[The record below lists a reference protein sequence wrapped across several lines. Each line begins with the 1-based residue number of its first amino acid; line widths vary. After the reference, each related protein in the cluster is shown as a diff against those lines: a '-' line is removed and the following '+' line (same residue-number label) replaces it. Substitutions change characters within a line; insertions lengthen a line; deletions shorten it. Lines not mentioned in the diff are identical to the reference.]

1 MKQLLYKHALLFSIL
16 WTLIIFV
23 LCATPGQ
30 FIPTANW
37 LELVSFD
44 KFVHASI
51 FFVLTALFFLVSIKY
66 KQTKK
71 IALLYFFLCVL
82 YGGALEIMQATVFSN
97 RSADWQDM
105 FANTFGCVIAL
116 LLFEKLKSF
125 FSNTHAVRR

>member
-116 LLFEKLKSF
+116 LLFKKISKNF
-125 FSNTHAVRR
+125 G